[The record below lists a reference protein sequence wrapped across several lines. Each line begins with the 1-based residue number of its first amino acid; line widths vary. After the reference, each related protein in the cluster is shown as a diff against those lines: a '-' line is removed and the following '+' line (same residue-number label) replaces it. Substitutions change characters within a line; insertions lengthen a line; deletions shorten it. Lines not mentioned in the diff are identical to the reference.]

1 MRLPTLIALILALI
15 VLVAFE
21 SALDPILFRG
31 LALVIFVLAGASE
44 IWQSRREKK
53 P

>member
-31 LALVIFVLAGASE
+31 LALVIFVLAGAYE
-44 IWQSRREKK
+44 IWQNNKK
-53 P
+53 